1 MSRRQALGERIV
13 GVVWDFR
20 HLLLALSVVLAVLS
34 GWAASTVG
42 VDNAVEIWFVEEDPA
57 LVAYQEFQDTFGND
71 EVVVLAFED
80 PDGLVDDEGLALLRA
95 AGDAAVAVE
104 GIAEAVSLATVQDIR
119 TQDDWLEVG
128 PLVPPEGVS
137 EALAGRILAD
147 PLLVGKLVN
156 ADGTVA
162 LVLARMEALG
172 DIDARRDAI
181 LAELETAVDAVGS
194 DYRAAGI
201 GVIYAALNQ
210 LSTVD
215 SAVFIVASYSL
226 IVILLWAFF
235 RRLGPLVVTMITV
248 GVAATWLM
256 GAYGAAGRDINMVT
270 MVMPTLV
277 LLIGISDCVHI
288 LVHVARQ
295 PRVDGESRR
304 DRVVR
309 GVGFMFWPCLFNTLT
324 TATGFAALATA
335 PMRVVRDL
343 GLFSAVG
350 LVAAFV
356 ASIVF
361 CTWSLAWERAEPRV
375 AAQGPLQRMVDGL
388 ADLGLR
394 KKELVLGLTGVATL
408 AAALG
413 VSRIEV
419 DTYSID
425 FLLED
430 HPVRQAS
437 EHIEAAFGPYTPL
450 EFVVEAPDAALSPQ
464 VLQAVDAWQQ
474 AALGDQRVGWS
485 RSVVD
490 VVKKLEQ
497 VLGGGDARVPD
508 QAARIDQALLVYG
521 TGSDSDLDDLVDG
534 SDRLRVTFGITMQS
548 AQGIASTVDALQ
560 SLHALPPG
568 VTATPAGYL
577 PLYTRMMDYIVRSQ
591 ITSFGLAFGVVF
603 ALIAIL
609 FRSIRLAA
617 LAVPANLL
625 PVLVTLG
632 AMGLLGV
639 RLDVA
644 TVTIAAVVLGLV
656 VDDTVQFLYRLRH
669 ELSLT
674 PDDPDAG
681 VRAAVSSVG
690 RSLAITTVVLCLGFS
705 VLGLA
710 QIKSVIWFGLLISL
724 AMGTALVAD
733 LLVLPALVGL
743 LRPRLD

>member
-1 MSRRQALGERIV
+1 M
-13 GVVWDFR
+13 GVVWDHR
-20 HLLLALSVVLAVLS
+20 HAFLALSLVLTVLA
-34 GWAASTVG
+34 GWGASRVG
-42 VDNAVEIWFVEEDPA
+42 VDNAVEIWFVEDDPA
-57 LVAYQEFQDTFGND
+57 LVAYQDFQDTFGND

-80 PDGLVDDEGLALLRA
+80 PEGLLDDEGMALLRA
-95 AGDAAVAVE
+95 VGEAATSVE
-104 GIAEAVSLATVQDIR
+104 GIAEAVSLASVQDIR
-119 TQDDWLEVG
+119 SEQDWLEVG
-128 PLVPPEGVS
+128 PLVPQGPFTDE
-137 EALAGRILAD
+137 LARRILSD

-156 ADGTVA
+156 GDGTVA
-162 LVLARMEALG
+162 VVLARMASMG

-181 LAELETAVDAVGS
+181 LSDLRTAVDGVEE

-201 GVIYAALNQ
+201 GVIYASLNQ

-215 SAVFIVASYSL
+215 SAVFIVASYLL
-226 IVILLWAFF
+226 IIVLLWAFF
-235 RRLGPLVVTMITV
+235 RRAGPVVLTLGIV

-256 GAYGAAGRDINMVT
+256 GIYGIAGRDINMVT

-288 LVHVARQ
+288 LVHVSRQ
-295 PRVDGESRR
+295 PALEGETRR

-335 PMRVVRDL
+335 PMQVVRDL
-343 GLFSAVG
+343 GLFSAIG
-350 LVAAFV
+350 LVGAFAATM
-356 ASIVF
+356 IG
-361 CTWSLAWERAEPRV
+361 CTWALASERFEPRIRQ
-375 AAQGPLQRMVDGL
+375 QGVLQRAVEGL
-388 ADLGLR
+388 SDLGLR
-394 KKELVLGLTGVATL
+394 RKELVLALTGVATL
-408 AAALG
+408 TAALG
-413 VSRIEV
+413 VSSIQV

-425 FLLED
+425 FLLAD
-430 HPVRQAS
+430 HPVRQDS
-437 EHIEAAFGPYTPL
+437 EYIEASFGPYTPL
-450 EFVVEAPDAALSPQ
+450 EFVVEAPGKALSPE
-464 VLQAVDAWQQ
+464 VLQALDAWQER
-474 AALGDQRVGWS
+474 AVEDPRVGWS
-485 RSVVD
+485 RSIVEVVE
-490 VVKKLEQ
+490 KLEQ
-497 VLGGGDARVPD
+497 VLGSGEARVPD
-508 QAARIDQALLVYG
+508 DPNRIEQALLVYG
-521 TGSDSDLDDLVDG
+521 SGADSDLDDLVDG
-534 SDRLRVTFGITMQS
+534 VDRLRVTYGIQMQS
-548 AQGIASTVDALQ
+548 AQGIASTVESLQ
-560 SLHALPPG
+560 QVAEFPAG

-577 PLYTRMMDYIVRSQ
+577 PLYTHMMDYIVRSQ

-603 ALIAIL
+603 ALIAVL

-669 ELSLT
+669 ELSLN

-724 AMGTALVAD
+724 AMGTALIAD

>member
-1 MSRRQALGERIV
+1 
-13 GVVWDFR
+13 
-20 HLLLALSVVLAVLS
+20 
-34 GWAASTVG
+34 
-42 VDNAVEIWFVEEDPA
+42 
-57 LVAYQEFQDTFGND
+57 
-71 EVVVLAFED
+71 
-80 PDGLVDDEGLALLRA
+80 
-95 AGDAAVAVE
+95 
-104 GIAEAVSLATVQDIR
+104 
-119 TQDDWLEVG
+119 
-128 PLVPPEGVS
+128 
-137 EALAGRILAD
+137 
-147 PLLVGKLVN
+147 
-156 ADGTVA
+156 
-162 LVLARMEALG
+162 
-172 DIDARRDAI
+172 
-181 LAELETAVDAVGS
+181 
-194 DYRAAGI
+194 
-201 GVIYAALNQ
+201 
-210 LSTVD
+210 
-215 SAVFIVASYSL
+215 
-226 IVILLWAFF
+226 
-235 RRLGPLVVTMITV
+235 
-248 GVAATWLM
+248 
-256 GAYGAAGRDINMVT
+256 
-270 MVMPTLV
+270 
-277 LLIGISDCVHI
+277 
-288 LVHVARQ
+288 
-295 PRVDGESRR
+295 
-304 DRVVR
+304 
-309 GVGFMFWPCLFNTLT
+309 
-324 TATGFAALATA
+324 
-335 PMRVVRDL
+335 MRVVRDL
-343 GLFSAVG
+343 GLFSALG

-356 ASIVF
+356 ATIVF

-375 AAQGPLQRMVDGL
+375 VHDGPLQRAVDAL

-425 FLLED
+425 FLLPD
-430 HPVRQAS
+430 HPVRLAS
-437 EHIEAAFGPYTPL
+437 EHIEDAFGPYTPL
-450 EFVVEAPDAALSPQ
+450 EFVVEVPDAALSPE

-474 AALGDQRVGWS
+474 AALSDARVGWS

-497 VLGGGDARVPD
+497 VLGGGEARVPD
-508 QAARIDQALLVYG
+508 QPERIDQALLVYG
-521 TGSDSDLDDLVDG
+521 TGSASDLDDLVDG
-534 SDRLRVTFGITMQS
+534 RDRLRVTFGITMQS

-560 SLHALPPG
+560 GLHALPPG
-568 VTATPAGYL
+568 VTVTPAGYL

-591 ITSFGLAFGVVF
+591 ITSFGLAFGVIF

-644 TVTIAAVVLGLV
+644 TVTIGAVVLGLV

-669 ELSLT
+669 ELLLS

-681 VRAAVSSVG
+681 VRAAVGSVG

-724 AMGTALVAD
+724 AMGTALIAD

>member
-1 MSRRQALGERIV
+1 VSDGKRIGEAII

-20 HLLLALSVVLAVLS
+20 HAFLLLCAVLCVLA
-34 GWAASTVG
+34 GWAATSVG
-42 VDNAVEIWFVEEDPA
+42 VDNAVEIWFVDDDPA

-80 PDGLVDDEGLALLRA
+80 PSGILDDQGIALLRA
-95 AGDAAVAVE
+95 AGEAAVAVD
-104 GIAEAVSLATVQDIR
+104 GIAEVVSLATVQDIR
-119 TQDDWLEVG
+119 AENDWLEVG
-128 PLVPPEGVS
+128 PLVPDGPVTD
-137 EALAGRILAD
+137 ALARRILAD

-156 ADGTVA
+156 SDGTVA
-162 LVLARMEALG
+162 LIFTRMEAMG

-181 LAELETAVDAVGS
+181 LAELWTAVDTVS
-194 DYRAAGI
+194 TDYRAAGI

-215 SAVFIVASYSL
+215 SAVFIVASYGL
-226 IVILLWAFF
+226 IVVLLGLFF
-235 RRLGPLVVTMITV
+235 RRLGPLVITMVAV
-248 GVAATWLM
+248 GVAAIWLM
-256 GAYGAAGRDINMVT
+256 GVYGAAGRNINMVT

-277 LLIGISDCVHI
+277 LLIAISDCVHI

-295 PRVDGESRR
+295 PKVAGESRR

-350 LVAAFV
+350 LVGAFL
-356 ASIVF
+356 ATIVI
-361 CTWSLAWERAEPRV
+361 CTWGLAYERVEPRV
-375 AAQGPLQRMVDGL
+375 IRNGLLQRGVDRLAHIGL
-388 ADLGLR
+388 SH
-394 KKELVLGLTGVATL
+394 KETVLALTGVFTL
-408 AAALG
+408 LAALG

-430 HPVRQAS
+430 HPVRLAS
-437 EHIEAAFGPYTPL
+437 EHIEQTFGPYTPL
-450 EFVVEAPDAALSPQ
+450 EFVVEAPGEALSPQ
-464 VLQAVDAWQQ
+464 VLRAVDAWQEKAQ
-474 AALGDQRVGWS
+474 LDARVGWS
-485 RSVVD
+485 RSVVG

-497 VLGGGDARVPD
+497 VLGGGPAQVPEDAD
-508 QAARIDQALLVYG
+508 RIEQALLMYG
-521 TGSDSDLDDLVDG
+521 SGSDSDLDDLVDG
-534 SDRLRVTFGITMQS
+534 ADRLRVTFGITMQS
-548 AQGIASTVDALQ
+548 ARGIAATVETLVGLAGMPQ
-560 SLHALPPG
+560 G
-568 VTATPAGYL
+568 VTVTPAGYL
-577 PLYTRMMDYIVRSQ
+577 PLYTRIMDYIVRSQ

-609 FRSIRLAA
+609 FRSVRLAA

-644 TVTIAAVVLGLV
+644 TVTIAAVVMGLV

-669 ELSLT
+669 ELRLT
-674 PDDPDAG
+674 PDDPEAG
-681 VRAAVSSVG
+681 VRAAVGSVG

-733 LLVLPALVGL
+733 LLVLPALIAL